1 MSTIERE
8 LVIQATDIGCEIALL
23 ENKQLV
29 EFHKDTFTS
38 QLTIGDVYWARVK
51 KILPPMNAVFVDI
64 GEDKEAFLH
73 YTDLGENFLSL
84 LAYCKFLKDTPQLNI
99 SNFTPKEKLE
109 KDGKIGDIL
118 KINDYIPV
126 QVLKEPISSKG
137 ARLSSEISFA
147 GRYVVFM
154 PLDSNVSVSK
164 KIVDRDE
171 KNRLIEIIRGVKN
184 PQGGVIVRTV
194 AEGHSVKDL
203 HEDYL
208 LLEEKWKEI
217 CRNIV
222 KSDRVTKVFEEQHKS
237 NTLLRDILNDS
248 FTHIHVNSEKVSK
261 SISEYI
267 SVIAPEKSNILKDYN
282 NNTLLFEKF
291 GLTQKIKS
299 AFNKTVV
306 LPSGGYLIIE
316 HTEAMHV
323 IDVNTGTNTFKKST
337 LEAEETILK
346 VNLEAARE
354 IARLLRLRDLGGIV
368 VIDFIDSKNQEIKD
382 KIYEEML
389 LAMKYDKASHTVL
402 PLSKFCLMQI
412 TRSRTKPQVIVK
424 NHEQCP
430 SCKGSGKIS
439 SSILIADT
447 IFNRLIPVT
456 KEHKKIYI
464 EIHPYL
470 FSYLSIGFISKIV
483 KWQWK
488 LKSRI
493 ILIKNSSLSINEFYF
508 LDKDKTRLLHS

>member
-1 MSTIERE
+1 MSGIERE
-8 LVIQATDIGCEIALL
+8 LVIQATDTGCEMALL

-29 EFHKDTFTS
+29 EFHRDTFTS

-73 YTDLGENFLSL
+73 YTDLGENFLNILSFCKSL
-84 LAYCKFLKDTPQLNI
+84 KNNASKNVVQ
-99 SNFTPKEKLE
+99 EKLD
-109 KDGKIGDIL
+109 KHGKIEQVL
-118 KINDYIPV
+118 KVNDFIPV

-137 ARLSSEISFA
+137 ARLSAEISFA

-154 PLDSNVSVSK
+154 PFENSVSVSK
-164 KIVDRDE
+164 KIQDKNE
-171 KNRLIEIIRGVKN
+171 KNRLIDIIKGVKGT
-184 PQGGVIVRTV
+184 QGGVIVRTV
-194 AEGHSVKDL
+194 AEGHSIKDL

-208 LLEEKWKEI
+208 LLEEKWKLI
-217 CRNIV
+217 CQNII
-222 KSDRVTKVFEEQHKS
+222 KSDIVAKIFEEQHKS

-248 FTHIHVNSEKVSK
+248 FTNIYVNSDKVSK

-267 SVIAPEKSNILKDYN
+267 SVIAPEKTDIIKCYPKS
-282 NNTLLFEKF
+282 TLLFEKY

-337 LEAEETILK
+337 LEAQETILK

-368 VIDFIDSKNQEIKD
+368 VVDFIDSKNQDIKD
-382 KIYEEML
+382 KIYEEMV

-412 TRSRTKPQVIVK
+412 TRSRTKPQIVVK
-424 NHEQCP
+424 NQEQCP

-447 IFNRLIPVT
+447 IYNRILDVVH
-456 KEHKKIYI
+456 EHKKIYI
-464 EIHPYL
+464 ELHPYIY
-470 FSYLSIGFISKIV
+470 SYLSIGWISMIL

-488 LKSRI
+488 LKARI
-493 ILIKNSSLSINEFYF
+493 ILIKNSNLSINEFYF
-508 LDKDKTRLLHS
+508 LDSKKEKISSF